1 MRITSLKML
10 RDGRVM
16 IEASSTNEIEA
27 LGNKIEETCG
37 EKHEVNIQKRRIPRL
52 VLLSIPEDI
61 TLENAEALEK
71 QNLELGIKEKDIK
84 GKFVTLLSG
93 KQEI

>member
-16 IEASSTNEIEA
+16 IQASSRNEIEA
-27 LGNKIEETCG
+27 LGNKIEETCE
-37 EKHEVNIQKRRIPRL
+37 EKHEVTIPIRRIPRL

-61 TLENAEALEK
+61 TLENAEEALEK
-71 QNLELGIKEKDIK
+71 
-84 GKFVTLLSG
+84 
-93 KQEI
+93 

>member
-1 MRITSLKML
+1 ML

-27 LGNKIEETCG
+27 LGNKIEEICG

-52 VLLSIPEDI
+52 VPLSIPEDI
-61 TLENAEALEK
+61 TLENAEEALEK

-84 GKFVTLLSG
+84 ENFVTLLSG